1 MLKAFYREVKT
12 GDVWKERT
20 NKKLKVLYN
29 EPKRIRWMGH
39 IEKFENAKMTK
50 MVPSQKPIGKRRKGR
65 PRKICMESVM
75 EDLLKIL
82 LEK

>member
-1 MLKAFYREVKT
+1 MKLWMRKMLKAFYREVKT

-29 EPKRIRWMGH
+29 EPKTIRWMGH

-50 MVPSQKPIGKRRKGR
+50 MVPSQKEQEKEEK
-65 PRKICMESVM
+65 
-75 EDLLKIL
+75 EDLERYVWKA
-82 LEK
+82 